1 MAERGVEAVAQ
12 PSLGKKYGV
21 FLGVFTPSILT
32 ILGVIMYQ
40 RFGWVVGNAG
50 LFGAIGIVLLA
61 HVISVTTG
69 LSVASIATNHR
80 VGTGGNYYMISRSLG
95 LSIGGAIGL
104 ALYVALTLGVS
115 LYLIGFAEAFL
126 AAFPGFSPT
135 GDYQNDIRLVGS
147 LACAFIS
154 VITLVDTSLAL
165 KSQLLVLT
173 LIILSLISIFT
184 GSPIPPVPGETI
196 VEYTAPKDAPSFA
209 TVFAVFFPAVT
220 GFTAG
225 VGMSGDLKDPKKAIP
240 WGTMFAIA
248 VGLLIYLTL
257 PVFIAETA
265 SVEELRRNNNVL
277 LDIARWP
284 WMVTAGVWAAT
295 ISSAIGSILGAPR
308 TLQALAFDNIVPKI
322 FGRGKDEPRIALVA
336 TIIIAEAGILVAE
349 LELVGA
355 VISMFFLTCYGFLC
369 LACGIERWA
378 NPDFR
383 PQFKV
388 PVSISLLGAL
398 ACFMVMSQINFMAM
412 IGAIVIMLIIFL
424 VLKRRQ
430 LGLGRSD
437 AWGSLWSAVVRAG
450 LLGLRRTNV
459 IATQDNWRPNMILM
473 SRSGNTRSQIIEFAR
488 DMVGKQGILTHF
500 ELERDG
506 PPRARVDEQLESEYT
521 GMFARV
527 QGTENVFKSIP
538 DIAAN
543 FGFVGMETNV
553 IMLGWPRDVEHNEV
567 YARMLRR
574 LVDLDLSVLM
584 LRLDTKVGFGSRE
597 RIDIWW
603 DGIAPTGPLML
614 TIAHLLTS
622 SADWKNAKI
631 RLLVNGRKGMDEGAA
646 KKRLRETVAS
656 SRLKAEPIL
665 LSALADQTL
674 IAERIRKESA
684 HADLVMIHA
693 LEPEEG
699 HEKDFV
705 VNNNEL
711 LNPVGTTL
719 LVRPSSAFTDAT
731 VIFDNPEPVEESPTI
746 KPIAQDTILVMP
758 DREELAPSILLL
770 ESQLQEAAERFR
782 KSVQHSSIEEE
793 KVFVD
798 RAIEEVSQLRQLDRR
813 LARRGT
819 NLVMCRGLL
828 DWGRNRYGSSM
839 IELTTRFTETS
850 KSRKVEGL
858 EGLIRETLWQR
869 RFREGLSRLQQD
881 LRDILVELPLF
892 VSVQTVPADWEP
904 KLSDSFRL
912 RVLKTRVRL
921 AMSLF
926 GTKPPS
932 RRVYLRDI
940 VEESL
945 TVGIASEL
953 SVATGDIGYRRFEVL
968 TRLRSLYGE
977 VARFFQHLNDDLDN
991 KSDSEFN
998 YRLFGQFFTREFE
1011 QLEDVARDTTRS
1023 VATLSRELTGTIS
1036 KSVQSRAL
1044 SVVDTINR
1052 PEVILTGRAPTTAGK
1067 KQLQQT
1073 LNSLELVP
1081 ERWERLHTA
1090 QANAFLLDVQMAK
1103 FKVTVR
1109 RVLTQTY
1116 YRIQRELEA
1125 GPLSALSTAHEILE
1139 KVRELRESLDRAEST
1154 APEEDKSEADSELT
1168 ENEHDNESLE
1178 DESRSDSVGPPDPV
1192 LVEQYL
1198 KAADELRATW
1208 EEPYRPRTREIIE
1221 QMVLGLGRAGD
1232 QLPVSVVT
1240 LGEKSLDSISDRGD
1254 LPQSEVNYPVR
1265 RLAQNFLE
1273 NSIAQPSANVIRE
1286 LSEKVQ
1292 MAQNDLVDAVRLV
1305 AFDIEQQGQNL
1316 DRLSEEEPEIRETLA
1331 LDGMISERMTR
1342 LTNAQDK
1349 LNAYI
1354 TELRSVLLTD
1364 AFRALADVRAIIT
1377 ASSLPLSGA
1386 GAQVLDIR
1394 RAQGQ
1399 FKRRLSKINRR
1410 LKRRAKH
1417 FKDKFTRA
1425 DEKPKKAKVQT
1436 AKSHTL
1442 VDEFIML
1449 RNVLFPSAELQNQLP
1464 LIYKRV
1470 FGRMPLENID
1480 LMKGRA
1486 SQIEELR
1493 RSIDRWE
1500 NGMGGPLA
1508 ILGEPRSGKSTL
1520 VSIAVKELL
1529 AERTVVRV
1537 QAPLGGSSDPD
1548 KLRQAIVKAV
1558 GGREGQSAEIA
1569 LRAMPP
1575 GAVLVIDGLGRWLE
1589 RSHGGLAAI
1598 KLWRQLWRR
1607 LGERH
1612 LFIVTATPYTW
1623 DYVRQLCGLDQGFL
1637 SITWCDAVSSKELK
1651 ELILLRQRTSDFELE
1666 LTGPSSKRRRRAAG
1680 WNDQAQLRRLHTRSK
1695 GNIGVA
1701 IDIWRQNIVGVT
1713 ERKISVSIPESPD
1726 ISILERIPVKWSA
1739 ALAAIAI
1746 HESVSPA
1753 RMSRIM
1759 RCTKEEASGLLADM
1773 ERSKLIMSERS
1784 GANAF
1789 VLDAVMQPHVMSFLE
1804 ERNILQR

>member
-1 MAERGVEAVAQ
+1 VAELGSEAVA
-12 PSLGKKYGV
+12 PASLGKKYGV

-135 GDYQNDIRLVGS
+135 GNYQNDIRLVGS
-147 LACAFIS
+147 VACAFIS

-173 LIILSLISIFT
+173 LIIFSLISIFT
-184 GSPIPPVPGETI
+184 GSPIPAVPGENI
-196 VEYTAPKDAPSFA
+196 VAYTAPKDAPSFA

-322 FGRGKDEPRIALVA
+322 FGRGKEEPRVALVA

-412 IGAIVIMLIIFL
+412 IGAIVIMIIIFL

-473 SRSGNTRSQIIEFAR
+473 SRSGNTRPQIIEFAR

-500 ELERDG
+500 ELERGG

-527 QGTENVFKSIP
+527 QGTENIFKSIP

-567 YARMLRR
+567 YAKMLRR

-622 SADWKNAKI
+622 SPDWKNAKI
-631 RLLVNGRKGMDEGAA
+631 RLLVNGRRGMDEGAA
-646 KKRLRETVAS
+646 KKRLRETVAR
-656 SRLKAEPIL
+656 SRLKVEPIL
-665 LSALADQTL
+665 MSALSDQKL
-674 IAERIRKESA
+674 VAERIRKESA

-693 LEPEEG
+693 LEPEED

-782 KSVQHSSIEEE
+782 KTVQHSCIEEE
-793 KVFVD
+793 RQYME
-798 RAIEEVSQLRQLDRR
+798 RAFEEVSQLRQLDRR

-850 KSRKVEGL
+850 KSRKIEGL
-858 EGLIRETLWQR
+858 ETLIRETLWQR
-869 RFREGLSRLQQD
+869 RFREGIGRLQQD
-881 LRDILVELPLF
+881 LRDILVELPVF
-892 VSVQTVPADWEP
+892 VPVQTTATDWEP
-904 KLSDSFRL
+904 KLSDSFRVRL
-912 RVLKTRVRL
+912 LKTRVRL

-926 GTKPPS
+926 GAQLPA
-932 RRVYLRDI
+932 RRVYLRSI
-940 VEESL
+940 VEKSL
-945 TVGIASEL
+945 SLGIANEL
-953 SVATGDIGYRRFEVL
+953 SVAFGDLGYRRFEVL

-991 KSDSEFN
+991 KSDLEFN
-998 YRLFGQFFTREFE
+998 YRQFGQFFSREFE

-1023 VATLSRELTGTIS
+1023 VAALTRELTGTIS
-1036 KSVQSRAL
+1036 KTVQSRAL
-1044 SVVDTINR
+1044 SVVETVNK
-1052 PEVILTGRAPTTAGK
+1052 PEVILTGRSPAIAGE

-1073 LNSLELVP
+1073 LNNLEFIP

-1090 QANAFLLDVQMAK
+1090 QANAFLLDVQMAR

-1109 RVLTQTY
+1109 RVMTQTF
-1116 YRIQRELEA
+1116 YRIQRELES
-1125 GPLSALSTAHEILE
+1125 GPVASLSTAYEILE
-1139 KVRELRESLDRAEST
+1139 RVRELRESLERAEST
-1154 APEEDKSEADSELT
+1154 PPENDKEEAHLDVPPSEEEPELLDAD
-1168 ENEHDNESLE
+1168 
-1178 DESRSDSVGPPDPV
+1178 SRSDPAGPPDP
-1192 LVEQYL
+1192 LIVEQYL
-1198 KAADELRATW
+1198 KAADQLRATW

-1232 QLPVSVVT
+1232 QLPVAVVT

-1273 NSIAQPSANVIRE
+1273 SSIAQPSASIIRE

-1292 MAQNDLVDAVRLV
+1292 LAQNDLVDAVRLV
-1305 AFDIEQQGQNL
+1305 AFDIEQQGQNFE
-1316 DRLSEEEPEIRETLA
+1316 RLNDDDPEIGETLA
-1331 LDGMISERMTR
+1331 LDGMISGRMTR

-1349 LNAYI
+1349 LHTYI
-1354 TELRSVLLTD
+1354 SELRSVLLTD
-1364 AFRALADVRAIIT
+1364 AFRALADVRTIIT

-1399 FKRRLSKINRR
+1399 FKRRLSKISRRLRRR
-1410 LKRRAKH
+1410 LKHLKG
-1417 FKDKFTRA
+1417 KLTRS
-1425 DEKPKKAKVQT
+1425 DESISQRKVQSV
-1436 AKSHTL
+1436 KSHTL
-1442 VDEFIML
+1442 VDEFIKL
-1449 RNVLFPSAELQNQLP
+1449 RGALFPSAELQSRLP

-1470 FGRMPLENID
+1470 FGRTPLENID
-1480 LMKGRA
+1480 LMKGREA
-1486 SQIEELR
+1486 QIEELR
-1493 RSIDRWE
+1493 RSMGRWE
-1500 NGMGGPLA
+1500 NGMGGPIA

-1529 AERTVVRV
+1529 GDRTVVRV
-1537 QAPLGGSSDPD
+1537 QAPAGGSSDPD
-1548 KLRQAIVKAV
+1548 DLRRAIVQAV

-1575 GAVLVIDGLGRWLE
+1575 GAVLIIDGLGRWLE

-1637 SITWCDAVSSKELK
+1637 SITWCDAVSAKELK

-1666 LTGPSSKRRRRAAG
+1666 LSGPASKRRRRTAG
-1680 WNDQAQLRRLHTRSK
+1680 WNDQAQLRRLYTRSK

-1713 ERKISVSIPESPD
+1713 ERKISVSIPETPD
-1726 ISILERIPVKWSA
+1726 ISILERIPVRWSA

-1753 RMSRIM
+1753 RMARIM
-1759 RCTKEEASGLLADM
+1759 RCPKEEAIGLLADM

-1784 GANAF
+1784 GSNAF
-1789 VLDAVMQPHVMSFLE
+1789 VLDAVLQPHVMIFLE
-1804 ERNILQR
+1804 NKNILQR